1 MGTLGE
7 FSQSPV
13 VTTVGVIVW
22 SQLCLVFFR
31 VLASQNVRGAAP
43 IKELNI
49 PWLHNQRCAAFAAR
63 AAQRQGGP
71 GEAMSHSDKDVA
83 DGGSAGKGSEDEPDD
98 ETARPT

>member
-1 MGTLGE
+1 MGALGA

-13 VTTVGVIVW
+13 VTTVWGVIVW
-22 SQLCLVFFR
+22 SLCVNCVSYFSGSSL
-31 VLASQNVRGAAP
+31 LKTLHQGIEHP
-43 IKELNI
+43 
-49 PWLHNQRCAAFAAR
+49 LHNQRCAAFAAR

-71 GEAMSHSDKDVA
+71 GEAMPHSDKDVA